1 MTKSVAN
8 NSLIEEQIENTLSSS
23 HILFHLLCVSHTCE
37 IFLKGII
44 SVLCDTERKMGLAE
58 LLISLLPV
66 SKSFLF
72 KYQSV
77 TMAVI
82 KTLTKL
88 ATIYGHKSSFYEQ
101 FENEQQVTVKSRKYG
116 GFKEQRFTLMGYT
129 TAELQSFT
137 IWKSLKLF

>member
-1 MTKSVAN
+1 M
-8 NSLIEEQIENTLSSS
+8 
-23 HILFHLLCVSHTCE
+23 
-37 IFLKGII
+37 
-44 SVLCDTERKMGLAE
+44 CDTERKMGLAE
-58 LLISLLPV
+58 LLISLMPA

-82 KTLTKL
+82 NTLTKL
-88 ATIYGHKSSFYEQ
+88 ATIYGHKSSIYEQ
-101 FENEQQVTVKSRKYG
+101 FENEQQVTVKSRKYD
-116 GFKEQRFTLMGYT
+116 GFKEQRFRLMGYT